1 MTGDGYPYK
10 FVTPYENEE
19 YFSFL
24 RMDDTIKEIL
34 VEFLQIVIGP
44 KFSSSQDYGTEIMF
58 AGKILSQE
66 HMIKNVFQTK
76 KYNNV
81 LFTMRKLILTRSK
94 KGIKSNFQ
102 DKSII
107 PSQSA
112 SNNKYRLKMSD
123 DNKSSSNINP

>member
-1 MTGDGYPYK
+1 MNGDGYPYK

-34 VEFLQIVIGP
+34 VEFLQFIIGP

-81 LFTMRKLILTRSK
+81 LFNMTK
-94 KGIKSNFQ
+94 
-102 DKSII
+102 
-107 PSQSA
+107 
-112 SNNKYRLKMSD
+112 
-123 DNKSSSNINP
+123 